1 MMVFWMCT
9 GDCSN
14 PAYLANVCVAAAAQ
28 RQGIGRRLI
37 ESAHSLAVNWGMMNL
52 SSKHDKASPRH
63 YIYHFSFKA
72 NYVLLHP
79 SNSQLKCTA
88 GIFYICVMRCRY

>member
-1 MMVFWMCT
+1 MTAETMPLWKRKPRESIRMVFWMCT

-52 SSKHDKASPRH
+52 
-63 YIYHFSFKA
+63 
-72 NYVLLHP
+72 
-79 SNSQLKCTA
+79 
-88 GIFYICVMRCRY
+88 